1 MTTAPNN
8 TAGPTT
14 RTPGAAPE
22 EASRAFCERITREQA
37 RNFYYGMRLLAEPRR
52 ARMYALYAYMRA
64 LDDIVDDPGRSAPAK
79 HELLDRWREA
89 THEQGQ
95 ASGQVNRYCP
105 EPAALWPSFHEMVRA
120 CAVPAYLFDDAIEGQ
135 RQDIAH
141 QPPHSFEQVREYCY
155 RVAGTVGVACLYIW
169 GFSGGETTQR
179 LAVERGIAF
188 QLTNILRDICED
200 SRQGRLYL
208 ALDDLHA
215 AGVSPATF
223 LSPTGAPGARIA
235 PTPALTGLLADY
247 AARARARFQSSA
259 ALEERVDPAGR
270 PALVAMT
277 EIYSGLLARIEADPA
292 RVLRERVSLSLMRKL
307 RIGWRAVRA
316 G

>member
-37 RNFYYGMRLLAEPRR
+37 RNFYYGMRLLSEPRR
-52 ARMYALYAYMRA
+52 GRMYALYAYMRA

-89 THEQGQ
+89 TH
-95 ASGQVNRYCP
+95 APHTAP
-105 EPAALWPSFHEMVRA
+105 EPAQIWPAFRDMALA
-120 CAVPAYLFDDAIEGQ
+120 CRVPTYLFDDAIEGQ

-223 LSPTGAPGARIA
+223 LSITGAPGARIA